1 VYQIIWANATDKIM
15 SEKLKRIPFLDGLR
29 GVAILMVILFH
40 AYARSPES
48 VPYGHKYSGIEFF
61 QYGQLG
67 VDLFFMI
74 SGFVILM
81 TLEKTPNFFQFTY
94 HRWRRL
100 FPAMLIVSILVF
112 TTARVVFPERPHGIP
127 VLRDLLPGLTF
138 IDNNVLSWIFHSPQ
152 GLLEES
158 FWSLFVEVK
167 FYIVF
172 GIIFFVLGA
181 RMAIASLVGLFV
193 WYILNSPFV
202 DPFSTAYSMGWFA
215 SGAMYYL
222 YFKSGRKKWLWMGM
236 LMALVSAAFLHRD
249 VDAKLAASI
258 MSLFFMAVMMSER
271 LRSIIG
277 SRFLLFLGFVS
288 YPLYLV
294 HQNMMIS
301 LIVKFGRWVPLMP
314 SFLLPVIPIVIVVAI
329 AWIVARYAEPGL
341 RNILR
346 GIFEGRKTGKWQR

>member
-1 VYQIIWANATDKIM
+1 M
-15 SEKLKRIPFLDGLR
+15 KRILFLDGLR

-40 AYARSPES
+40 AYVRSSEF
-48 VPYGHKYSGIEFF
+48 VPYGNKYSEIVFF
-61 QYGQLG
+61 KYGWLG
-67 VDLFFMI
+67 VQLFFMI

-81 TLEKTPNFFQFTY
+81 TLEKTTNFLQFMY

-112 TTARVVFPERPHGIP
+112 TTARVVFPERPDGIP
-127 VLRDLLPGLTF
+127 VPRDLLPGLTF
-138 IDNNVLSWIFHSPQ
+138 MDNNALSRIFHSPQ
-152 GLLEES
+152 GLLEED

-167 FYIVF
+167 FYVIF
-172 GIIFFVLGA
+172 GIIFFALGTN
-181 RMAIASLVGLFV
+181 MAIAGLIGLFV
-193 WYILNSPFV
+193 WYILTSPFV

-222 YFKSGRKKWLWMGM
+222 YFKTGRGKWLWMGM
-236 LMALVSAAFLHRD
+236 LMALVSAAFVHRGMH
-249 VDAKLAASI
+249 AKLAEI
-258 MSLFFMAVMMSER
+258 MMSLFFMAVMMSER
-271 LRSIIG
+271 LRSIIS

-294 HQNMMIS
+294 HENMMIS
-301 LIVKFGRWVPLMP
+301 LIVKFGRWVPFMP
-314 SFLLPVIPIVIVVAI
+314 NFLLPIIPIVIVVAI

-346 GIFEGRKTGKWQR
+346 GILEGRKTGKYINPKMQGNK